1 MEMRSR
7 FVLECEDHGVIIQ
20 FREGDKVKMMDYND
34 EEVIGK
40 ITDIDVEYLVL
51 DISKEFES
59 CIIKKSFICIK
70 NIEKVN

>member
-20 FREGDKVKMMDYND
+20 FKEGDKVKMMDYND

-59 CIIKKSFICIK
+59 RIIKKSFICIK

>member
-20 FREGDKVKMMDYND
+20 FKEGDKVKMMDYND

-59 CIIKKSFICIK
+59 RIIKNRLYALKT
-70 NIEKVN
+70 